1 MQSGDVAEL
10 CLDGLPATRCVGECK
25 GTPNEIKINGMFAP
39 AELRK
44 NRSRC
49 RMCMLNAVRDYRK
62 GGGLGRIGTAWE
74 RTAKVGGE

>member
-1 MQSGDVAEL
+1 MEL
-10 CLDGLPATRCVGECK
+10 CLPETQCVGPCAK
-25 GTPNEIKINGMFAP
+25 SKINGMFAP

-49 RMCMLNAVRDYRK
+49 RLCMLNAVRDYRK

-74 RTAKVGGE
+74 RTARK